1 MFAKNFAKQRFSEGF
16 TRQIEIGLKND
27 QELDNIQIDYKLS
40 IVKPLYVKW
49 LIDFYNLMSRM
60 ERTENIISG
69 WEKSGILH

>member
-1 MFAKNFAKQRFSEGF
+1 MFAKNFAKQRFSEWF

-40 IVKPLYVKW
+40 IVKPLYAKW
-49 LIDFYNLMSRM
+49 LIDFYNLMSKM
-60 ERTENIISG
+60 EGTENIISG